1 MGCGTSRGSTLLL
14 GADVGGTRARLR
26 LHLLDPSTGEA
37 GEEVLRREGPGANPG
52 SAAPGAL
59 EALLDLVAAALGEG
73 AALLA
78 GADPDGAAPSG
89 SGPSRAEGAGP
100 AVRAVVVLGI
110 AGAGPARHGWVER
123 AVREGL
129 GQRLAA
135 RSSSPCDQDLLDPVD
150 VQVVDDMVTA
160 FAAGGTGGDGLL
172 LLAGTGAAAVR
183 FAGHRPV
190 ERSDGMGWLLGDA
203 GSAVWIGREVLR
215 AAAADLD
222 RRGPSTALSAAVLG
236 ELGLP
241 APGEPG
247 AGDVR
252 QAMIATVDPLAPAA
266 WGRFAPLAS
275 DAAAAGDA
283 AAERILDGAAEALL
297 GTLDA
302 VRDPGAGV
310 GGAVVVTGS
319 VLERSASVRSGVRAG
334 LEARGLRA
342 VQGAEPVHGAL
353 RLAAEHAARSA
364 GEAR

>member
-1 MGCGTSRGSTLLL
+1 MGGGTSRGSTLLL
-14 GADVGGTRARLR
+14 GADVGGTHARLR
-26 LHLLDPSTGEA
+26 LHLLDPRTGEA
-37 GEEVLRREGPGANPG
+37 GEELLRRAGSGANPG
-52 SAAPGAL
+52 STAPGAL
-59 EALLDLVAAALGEG
+59 EALLDLAAAALVEG
-73 AALLA
+73 ADLLA
-78 GADPDGAAPSG
+78 GS
-89 SGPSRAEGAGP
+89 SRAEGAGR

-110 AGAGPARHGWVER
+110 AGAGPARHERVER

-135 RSSSPCDQDLLDPVD
+135 RSPAQRDRDLLDPAD

-183 FAGHRPV
+183 FAGHLPV

-222 RRGPSTALSAAVLG
+222 RRGPTTALMTAVLG

-252 QAMIATVDPLAPAA
+252 QAMIAAVDPLAPAA

-275 DAAAAGDA
+275 GAAAAGDSVAARILEA
-283 AAERILDGAAEALL
+283 AAESLL

-302 VRDPGAGV
+302 VRERGADD
-310 GGAVVVTGS
+310 GGAVVMTGS

-342 VQGAEPVHGAL
+342 VTGAEPVHGAL
-353 RLAAEHAARSA
+353 RLAAELAARSV

>member
-1 MGCGTSRGSTLLL
+1 MGGGTSRGSTLLL
-14 GADVGGTRARLR
+14 GADVGGTHARLR
-26 LHLLDPSTGEA
+26 LHLLDPRPGGA
-37 GEEVLRREGPGANPG
+37 GEELLRREGPGANPG

-59 EALLDLVAAALGEG
+59 EALLDLVAATLVEG

-78 GADPDGAAPSG
+78 GA
-89 SGPSRAEGAGP
+89 SRAEGAGR

-110 AGAGPARHGWVER
+110 AGAGPARHERVER

-135 RSSSPCDQDLLDPVD
+135 RSSAQRDQDLLDPAD
-150 VQVVDDMVTA
+150 VHVVDDMVTA

-222 RRGPSTALSAAVLG
+222 RRGPSTALTTAVLG

-241 APGEPG
+241 APREPG
-247 AGDVR
+247 TGDVR
-252 QAMIATVDPLAPAA
+252 QAMIAAVDPLAPAA
-266 WGRFAPLAS
+266 WGRFAPLAGG
-275 DAAAAGDA
+275 AAAAGDA
-283 AAERILDGAAEALL
+283 VARRILDAAAAALL

-302 VRDPGAGV
+302 VRDHGAG
-310 GGAVVVTGS
+310 GAGAVVVTGS
-319 VLERSASVRSGVRAG
+319 VLERSDTVRAGVRAG
-334 LEARGLRA
+334 LEARGLRV

-353 RLAAEHAARSA
+353 RLAAEHAAPTA
-364 GEAR
+364 GRAR